1 MLPDV
6 SHLSEAAAWDTMRLG
21 LGPVIASHANSR
33 SVCAHTRN
41 LSDDLFC
48 AIRDS
53 GGVVGLNL
61 YTDFLGGADMDA
73 VVRHIEHLL
82 DLGGAETLALGGDL
96 DGCDTLGGGV
106 TGIQDYPKLYAALAA
121 RGYDEPLLSALFAD
135 NWLRV
140 LPKE

>member
-1 MLPDV
+1 MGCGASWARSRD
-6 SHLSEAAAWDTMRLG
+6 RLAREQ
-21 LGPVIASHANSR
+21 PRRVRAHAQP
-33 SVCAHTRN
+33 
-41 LSDDLFC
+41 L
-48 AIRDS
+48 RDS

-61 YTDFLGGADMDA
+61 YTDFLGGTDTDA

-82 DLGGAETLALGGDL
+82 DLGGTETLALGGDL

-140 LPKE
+140 LSDK

>member
-1 MLPDV
+1 M
-6 SHLSEAAAWDTMRLG
+6 
-21 LGPVIASHANSR
+21 IAKTICI
-33 SVCAHTRN
+33 V
-41 LSDDLFC
+41 
-48 AIRDS
+48 AIRHLPASWLRISSSTSRADVAAT

-61 YTDFLGGADMDA
+61 YTAFLGGADMDA

-121 RGYDEPLLSALFAD
+121 RGYDEPLLNALFAD